1 MCNEKLS
8 VDKIKSTAQA
18 FGFESDNLTVGQVN
32 DGGAAVAASHTG
44 NILRPD
50 GQPDPAIL
58 AQSCIGQSNVR
69 MTPLQGAL
77 IAATVANHGVQM
89 RPYMVQELKG
99 PDLTTVHYKASP
111 RELRKPISDQVA
123 SELQDM
129 MTNVVAN
136 GTGRKAQIAGYTV
149 AGKTGTA
156 QAGENNPDHGWFIG
170 YVMKNNQPISA
181 VAVLLESAG
190 DGGSGEASRIAGQV
204 MSAVI
209 ADRGGN

>member
-1 MCNEKLS
+1 
-8 VDKIKSTAQA
+8 
-18 FGFESDNLTVGQVN
+18 
-32 DGGAAVAASHTG
+32 
-44 NILRPD
+44 
-50 GQPDPAIL
+50 
-58 AQSCIGQSNVR
+58 
-69 MTPLQGAL
+69 
-77 IAATVANHGVQM
+77 
-89 RPYMVQELKG
+89 MVQELKG